1 MKLECAFQDNSH
13 LYFVQSM
20 MEGGDGLFVQN
31 TYKDKKLPLEV
42 ARWFTGCCLIG
53 LEDLHED
60 HQILH
65 RDIKEENLLV
75 DKNGYAKLADF
86 GMADKL
92 NASGISYSH
101 GGTLVYMSPE
111 SRDSTTDR
119 AQRKTHDFFA
129 VGVMLFRMLTNK
141 FPFQIAG
148 HDYNTVVSMH
158 LSSRIQIAEEKGSN
172 KALQIEQQD
181 ILLGKED
188 LEKTYELESFM
199 EKNINDKDAIDLI
212 KKLVKFKQ
220 EDRIGATDGA
230 CEIMQHPFFSS
241 LNFAAMKDHTVKAP
255 YIPNPDARGNICRGD
270 LDIFEQLAFDGA
282 EEERDPVIDKK
293 LNEKFADFYFNPWHE
308 ASTRGEGTERSEK
321 AERRRSKLVSSR
333 KALSNK
339 YSSER
344 SVSRRDGGS
353 FVAVE
358 RKEGKAPSVPSVK
371 EADEAEA
378 DDEV

>member
-1 MKLECAFQDNSH
+1 M
-13 LYFVQSM
+13 
-20 MEGGDGLFVQN
+20 
-31 TYKDKKLPLEV
+31 

-92 NASGISYSH
+92 NAGVSYSH

-158 LSSRIQIAEEKGSN
+158 LSSRMMVRTVLSDEK
-172 KALQIEQQD
+172 
-181 ILLGKED
+181 
-188 LEKTYELESFM
+188 
-199 EKNINDKDAIDLI
+199 
-212 KKLVKFKQ
+212 
-220 EDRIGATDGA
+220 ATVS
-230 CEIMQHPFFSS
+230 MTSS
-241 LNFAAMKDHTVKAP
+241 L
-255 YIPNPDARGNICRGD
+255 
-270 LDIFEQLAFDGA
+270 
-282 EEERDPVIDKK
+282 EE
-293 LNEKFADFYFNPWHE
+293 
-308 ASTRGEGTERSEK
+308 
-321 AERRRSKLVSSR
+321 
-333 KALSNK
+333 
-339 YSSER
+339 
-344 SVSRRDGGS
+344 
-353 FVAVE
+353 
-358 RKEGKAPSVPSVK
+358 
-371 EADEAEA
+371 
-378 DDEV
+378 